1 MARKSKAD
9 LIKDI
14 MTAAENHVKTTGGDE
29 DKLFA
34 LLGTVP
40 PAAPTFTVEFTKK
53 TVTFDADDLKD
64 RGKEIFEKFKKYL
77 KIAVCDDFDY
87 CSKKA
92 AVDKNLKQYL
102 PQIINLL
109 LKRIPMSG
117 KLPAWL
123 VTVLAWIG
131 IPAASLEVVLAI
143 LVAWLIIQG
152 CNVLCQCKS

>member
-1 MARKSKAD
+1 MARKSQAD

-14 MTAAENHVKTTGGDE
+14 MVAAENHVQTTGGDE

-40 PAAPTFTVEFTKK
+40 PTAPTFSLQFTENTVA
-53 TVTFDADDLKD
+53 FDVDDLKD

-87 CSKKA
+87 CSKKN
-92 AVDKNLKQYL
+92 AVDANLKKYL
-102 PQIINLL
+102 PEIIKWLI
-109 LKRIPMSG
+109 KRIPISG
-117 KLPAWL
+117 QLPKWL

-143 LVAWLIIQG
+143 LIAWLIIKG
-152 CNVLCQCKS
+152 CNELCQCK